1 VRWNV
6 EPGDHAVGRS
16 RGGLSTKVHLLVD
29 DTGRPLVVVVSPG
42 QAGDNPALQ
51 PMLNQL
57 RVARRGP
64 GRPRTRPFLVRA
76 DKAYSARAT
85 RAYLRRRGIKVV
97 IPEPAD
103 QAGHRKRKG
112 SRGGRPVSYDP
123 VEYAGRNVIE
133 RGFNVLKQWRALAT
147 RYDCEDV
154 ATAPGLRPDPRYDRP
169 TCLAFDLSAVGPG
182 WDVLPPVPAGVSR

>member
-1 VRWNV
+1 
-6 EPGDHAVGRS
+6 VGRS

-64 GRPRTRPFLVRA
+64 GRPRTRPMLVRA

-85 RAYLRRRGIKVV
+85 RSYLRRRGIQAV

-103 QAGHRKRKG
+103 QAGHRKRRG

-123 VEYAGRNVIE
+123 VEYAGRNVVE

-147 RYDCEDV
+147 RYDKH
-154 ATAPGLRPDPRYDRP
+154 ALTYRGGII
-169 TCLAFDLSAVGPG
+169 LAAILT
-182 WDVLPPVPAGVSR
+182 WTQ

>member
-1 VRWNV
+1 
-6 EPGDHAVGRS
+6 VGRS

-29 DTGRPLVVVVSPG
+29 DTGRPLVVLVSPG

-57 RVARRGP
+57 RIARRGP
-64 GRPRTRPFLVRA
+64 GRSRSRPILVRA
-76 DKAYSARAT
+76 DKAYSARGT
-85 RAYLRRRGIKVV
+85 RSYLRRRGIKAV
-97 IPEPAD
+97 IPQPAD

-123 VEYAGRNVIE
+123 VEYAGRNVVE

-147 RYDCEDV
+147 RYDKHALTYRGGV
-154 ATAPGLRPDPRYDRP
+154 V
-169 TCLAFDLSAVGPG
+169 LAAILT
-182 WDVLPPVPAGVSR
+182 WTQ